1 MKKAFTLAAALL
13 IAPCAAVQADDG
25 DYPERSITFVVPIPA
40 GGGFDSMARLIA
52 EGLRQKWGQA
62 VIVENR
68 PGAASNIGASDVFH
82 APPNGYKL
90 LITPPAPLVVNGSL
104 YRKLNYDA
112 SQFEPVSIIANSPNV
127 LLVHPDLQ
135 AKSVPDLIAQA
146 KAHPNKINYASGGNG
161 GTPHL
166 TTELFKMMA
175 DVQVYHV
182 PYKGNVNAHVGLQ
195 SGQVQM
201 MFGELSSA
209 LPAIKAGKEI
219 PLAVGSLERSPLLPD
234 TSTVAG
240 TLPGFESISW
250 LGAVAPPGTPAA
262 ITGKI
267 SQAIAEILKQPET
280 VRKLRDMGFEPMA
293 TTPAEMTAFL
303 AKEKARWKGVIAKTG
318 ATAD

>member
-1 MKKAFTLAAALL
+1 MKKASIIAAALL
-13 IAPCAAVQADDG
+13 LMPLAAVRAAEDT
-25 DYPERSITFVVPIPA
+25 YPDRSITFVVPIPA

-52 EGLRQKWGQA
+52 EGLRKKWGQA

-112 SQFEPVSIIANSPNV
+112 SQFEPISIIANSPNV
-127 LLVHPDLQ
+127 LLVHPGLQ
-135 AKSVPDLIAQA
+135 VGSVPDLIARA
-146 KAHPNKINYASGGNG
+146 KASPNQINYASGGNG

-175 DVQVYHV
+175 DVQIYHV

-209 LPAIKAGKEI
+209 LPAINSGKEK
-219 PLAVGSLERSPLLPD
+219 PLAVGSLKRSPLLPGVPAV
-234 TSTVAG
+234 TE

-250 LGAVAPPGTPAA
+250 LGAVAPPGTPSA
-262 ITGKI
+262 ITDKV
-267 SQAIAEILKQPET
+267 SQAIAEILGQPDT
-280 VRKLRDMGFEPMA
+280 VRKLREMGFEPMA
-293 TTPAEMTAFL
+293 TTPAEMAAFL
-303 AKEKARWKGVIAKTG
+303 ATEKARWKEVIAKTG